1 MRISSFF
8 KFLNKIPFYLLF
20 FLIPI
25 FFLPLTP
32 NVLDFPKQYLFSI
45 LVSISLFGWFGEKII
60 ESKLV
65 LKRNKIFYFF
75 LLILFILFLF
85 SLIFSPSPL
94 LSLFGLPTEITDSFL
109 CFLFFLI
116 FSFLLINSFEK
127 EETFLLIFF
136 FLVGGAIASIFNLL
150 QIYRIFIFPFP
161 FSKSVA
167 FNTIGTPNSF
177 SIFATLLL
185 PLSLILFF
193 RGKRI
198 FKIIFGFLSL
208 VFFLNIIFVNF
219 KLSFFALLIESL
231 IFFIFGF
238 QKEKLKLDFVLISM
252 CLLISSIFFFFFP
265 IIPKGFPI
273 LPPEISLSFQAE
285 IYILKKAFSESFK
298 NLFLGTGPSTFV
310 FSYSKY
316 RSPLLNRTIFWG
328 TRFQRGFS
336 TLLDSF
342 LTKGILEGFSLLL
355 FYLFLI
361 FLVFKNLSKQKENLN
376 LKLALGSSLVGS
388 IFFSFLYPLNFTL
401 LFSFWSLVSLFLILT
416 EESKISFD
424 FSLPARSIILN
435 FLFALS
441 LIFAFGTVFFQTKI
455 YLGEFY
461 YLKSQREYQK
471 GRIDGAIQFLK
482 KATKVNPYFDAYF
495 RDLSQLFL
503 AKANL
508 ISQDNSL
515 NPQEKAR
522 LANLAIVEGAD
533 AINKAIEI
541 LPFNVA
547 NWNVRGFF
555 YRNLI
560 GIEKADQ
567 ISLSSYQKA
576 IELEPNSPYPFGEKA
591 RVYILTAQNL
601 AKLGKEKEKKE
612 KLELAIKN
620 LEEAL
625 KLKPDYATAHYLMAV
640 AYDQL
645 GKLDLA
651 ISKLEE
657 TKKIVPRD
665 FGVAFQL
672 GLLYWRK
679 GEIDKAKKEFERT
692 LSLNSNY
699 QNAKYMLGLVLDSKG
714 EKEKAKEIFEELS
727 VQNPENQELKRILEN
742 LEKGF
747 PALEGITTSQPPIQ
761 ETPPEISK

>member
-1 MRISSFF
+1 
-8 KFLNKIPFYLLF
+8 
-20 FLIPI
+20 
-25 FFLPLTP
+25 
-32 NVLDFPKQYLFSI
+32 
-45 LVSISLFGWFGEKII
+45 
-60 ESKLV
+60 
-65 LKRNKIFYFF
+65 
-75 LLILFILFLF
+75 
-85 SLIFSPSPL
+85 
-94 LSLFGLPTEITDSFL
+94 
-109 CFLFFLI
+109 
-116 FSFLLINSFEK
+116 
-127 EETFLLIFF
+127 
-136 FLVGGAIASIFNLL
+136 
-150 QIYRIFIFPFP
+150 
-161 FSKSVA
+161 
-167 FNTIGTPNSF
+167 
-177 SIFATLLL
+177 
-185 PLSLILFF
+185 
-193 RGKRI
+193 
-198 FKIIFGFLSL
+198 
-208 VFFLNIIFVNF
+208 
-219 KLSFFALLIESL
+219 
-231 IFFIFGF
+231 
-238 QKEKLKLDFVLISM
+238 M

-361 FLVFKNLSKQKENLN
+361 FLVFKNLSKQRENLN

-435 FLFALS
+435 LLFALS

-471 GRIDGAIQFLK
+471 GKIDGAIQFLK
-482 KATKVNPYFDAYF
+482 KATRLNPYSDAYF

-742 LEKGF
+742 LEKGL

>member
-198 FKIIFGFLSL
+198 FKIIFSFLSL

-424 FSLPARSIILN
+424 FSLAARSIILN

-679 GEIDKAKKEFERT
+679 GEIDKAKKEFERA

-742 LEKGF
+742 LEKGL

>member
-1 MRISSFF
+1 
-8 KFLNKIPFYLLF
+8 
-20 FLIPI
+20 
-25 FFLPLTP
+25 
-32 NVLDFPKQYLFSI
+32 
-45 LVSISLFGWFGEKII
+45 
-60 ESKLV
+60 
-65 LKRNKIFYFF
+65 
-75 LLILFILFLF
+75 
-85 SLIFSPSPL
+85 
-94 LSLFGLPTEITDSFL
+94 
-109 CFLFFLI
+109 
-116 FSFLLINSFEK
+116 
-127 EETFLLIFF
+127 
-136 FLVGGAIASIFNLL
+136 
-150 QIYRIFIFPFP
+150 
-161 FSKSVA
+161 
-167 FNTIGTPNSF
+167 
-177 SIFATLLL
+177 
-185 PLSLILFF
+185 
-193 RGKRI
+193 
-198 FKIIFGFLSL
+198 
-208 VFFLNIIFVNF
+208 
-219 KLSFFALLIESL
+219 
-231 IFFIFGF
+231 
-238 QKEKLKLDFVLISM
+238 
-252 CLLISSIFFFFFP
+252 
-265 IIPKGFPI
+265 
-273 LPPEISLSFQAE
+273 
-285 IYILKKAFSESFK
+285 
-298 NLFLGTGPSTFV
+298 
-310 FSYSKY
+310 
-316 RSPLLNRTIFWG
+316 
-328 TRFQRGFS
+328 
-336 TLLDSF
+336 
-342 LTKGILEGFSLLL
+342 
-355 FYLFLI
+355 
-361 FLVFKNLSKQKENLN
+361 
-376 LKLALGSSLVGS
+376 
-388 IFFSFLYPLNFTL
+388 
-401 LFSFWSLVSLFLILT
+401 
-416 EESKISFD
+416 
-424 FSLPARSIILN
+424 
-435 FLFALS
+435 

-471 GRIDGAIQFLK
+471 GKIDGAIQFLK
-482 KATKVNPYFDAYF
+482 KATRLNPYSDAYF

-742 LEKGF
+742 LEKGL